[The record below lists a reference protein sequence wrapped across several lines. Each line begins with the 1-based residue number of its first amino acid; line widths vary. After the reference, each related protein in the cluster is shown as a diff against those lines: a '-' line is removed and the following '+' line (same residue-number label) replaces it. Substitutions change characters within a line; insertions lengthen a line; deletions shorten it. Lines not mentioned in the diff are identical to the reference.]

1 MDITTQHH
9 QAQQAAIT
17 KLDRCLLEL
26 ERIGGQRIQ
35 TTPGRI
41 IVGELLPEGVPFEA
55 VNTVLNK
62 RSIGKLVGDT
72 YRMSGTKATV
82 VTLLAR

>member
-26 ERIGGQRIQ
+26 ERIGGQRIRPMAEVIEQLDLDQLKSVVYDIETALTGYQ
-35 TTPGRI
+35 TAKKELRRI
-41 IVGELLPEGVPFEA
+41 HA
-55 VNTVLNK
+55 
-62 RSIGKLVGDT
+62 
-72 YRMSGTKATV
+72 A
-82 VTLLAR
+82 